1 MAQNVKT
8 GVKLND
14 VALVD
19 ELRAINENAANR
31 YLEHVVVIKKS
42 PNRQLHEALLARLL
56 DEAAEAVQDDGVK
69 YHLEELGES

>member
-1 MAQNVKT
+1 
-8 GVKLND
+8 
-14 VALVD
+14 
-19 ELRAINENAANR
+19 
-31 YLEHVVVIKKS
+31 VIKKS